1 MRIESAVQWMI
12 LKAVHGE
19 GWCTGCLV
27 LVLFTHGVV
36 SLTTSTSC
44 YEEQDLSIY
53 FVCLR
58 EEDLIV
64 QDPKLEVLFIRH
76 PPPTK
81 NHVFQ
86 LWTPASI
93 VAL

>member
-12 LKAVHGE
+12 ESRSRRRLVHR
-19 GWCTGCLV
+19 CLV
-27 LVLFTHGVV
+27 RVLFTHGVV